1 MQKFIH
7 YVQEKMTNETK
18 ISLERSEENDNEKYT
33 ETVSRLQ
40 KAW

>member
-1 MQKFIH
+1 MKLI
-7 YVQEKMTNETK
+7 VL
-18 ISLERSEENDNEKYT
+18 LEGVNQNDNEKYT